1 MGTTYYFK
9 IHTGDTYN
17 AGTIS
22 DITVTLYGE
31 KGQTEAK
38 SLRPSGSKDL
48 FQRNQTDYIEL
59 DFTFDV
65 GCVSS
70 ITLKKDYQ
78 GYLLNGWLC
87 DYIMVSK
94 QSFDAAQSQC
104 SIFKIN
110 DWLIRPGA
118 TGTYAVS
125 DGYPYTVSVPT
136 SRIEQFST
144 GTISVPNNTVYNK
157 TVNSALTV
165 AVDHS
170 TMKTTDTSTG
180 KDITLSDNVVNAAFS
195 QHINQSI
202 TDTTNISLNKTE
214 DYSDNVTLGP
224 YDTDK
229 VYEVLWDKMIYT
241 FDILMGE
248 VHFSFDVPYKE
259 SFAGLREL
267 SDGNILKASHIK
279 KQVSEIPLFNKIGI
293 ALTRKCNATCRMCCF
308 ECNPAR
314 NETLT
319 EQEVYDIIEQAKEM
333 NSISRIGFSGGESM
347 LYPDLL
353 FGGLAKVKEAGMS
366 TSLTSNG
373 FWGEDD
379 VMCRRTLNTFK
390 TLGLDSLTISV
401 DHYHLEYVPLSAIIN
416 IIRNNRNIGVPLSLA
431 VGDSLEG
438 KRATDI
444 LQDLGADAY
453 TTDLIL
459 YPFMPVGRGCE
470 ISDMAIY
477 QIPYNSEWKCHNNN
491 QLAILYDGSVYPCCS
506 QAVYGSALSIGN
518 IREQALRD
526 IAEKYAG
533 KCIFS
538 TLKRRGL
545 DWFVKIAVERFGIEM
560 PDHFHS
566 PCQLCIRLFTDK
578 TFLEGLPE
586 YIEQEYHQTIY
597 EFLGL

>member
-1 MGTTYYFK
+1 MGAIYYFK

-17 AGTIS
+17 AGTRS

-38 SLRPSGSKDL
+38 SLRLSDSEKQ
-48 FQRNQTDYIEL
+48 FQRNQTNYVKL

-65 GCVSS
+65 GCVSR
-70 ITLKKDYQ
+70 ITLNKDFQ
-78 GYLLNGWLC
+78 EHILNGWLC

-94 QSFDAAQSQC
+94 QPFDAVQTQC

-110 DWLIRPGA
+110 DWLIEPGA
-118 TGTYAVS
+118 IGTYDVS
-125 DGYPYTVSVPT
+125 DGYPYMVSMPD

-144 GTISVPNNTVYNK
+144 ETISVPNNTVYNK

-165 AVDHS
+165 AVDYS
-170 TMKTTDTSTG
+170 SMKTTDISTG
-180 KDITLSDNVVNAAFS
+180 KDITLSESVVQAAFS
-195 QHINQSI
+195 QHINQFI

-214 DYSDNVTLGP
+214 EYSDNISLGP
-224 YDTDK
+224 YNKDK
-229 VYEVLWDKMIYT
+229 SYEVLWEKMIYT
-241 FDILMGE
+241 FNILMGE

-267 SDGNILKASHIK
+267 SDKNILKVSHIK
-279 KQVSEIPLFNKIGI
+279 TQISETPLFNNIGI
-293 ALTRKCNATCRMCCF
+293 ALTRRCNASCRICCF
-308 ECNPAR
+308 ECNPVR
-314 NETLT
+314 DETLT
-319 EQEVYDIIEQAKEM
+319 EQEVYGIIEQAKEIDG
-333 NSISRIGFSGGESM
+333 ISRIGFSGGESM

-353 FGGLAKVKEAGMS
+353 FSGLAKAKEAGMR

-379 VMCRRTLNTFK
+379 IMCRRTLNTFR

-401 DHYHLEYVPLSAIIN
+401 DHYHLEYVPLSAIVN
-416 IIRNNRNIGVPLSLA
+416 IIRNSKSIGVSLTLA

-438 KRATDI
+438 SRATDI
-444 LQDLGADAY
+444 LKDLGADAY
-453 TTDLIL
+453 TTNLIL

-470 ISDMAIY
+470 IPDMAIY
-477 QIPYNSEWKCHNNN
+477 QVPYDPEWKCHNNN
-491 QLAILYDGSVYPCCS
+491 HLAVLYDGSVYPCCS

-518 IREQALRD
+518 IREQALTD
-526 IAEKYAG
+526 IAKKYAG

-545 DWFVKIAVERFGIEM
+545 DWFVKIAVERFGMEL

-566 PCQLCIRLFTDK
+566 PCQLCNRLFTDK
-578 TFLEGLPE
+578 TFLEDLPE
-586 YIEQEYHQTIY
+586 YIDQEYRQTIY

>member
-1 MGTTYYFK
+1 MGTIYYFK

-38 SLRPSGSKDL
+38 SLRPSGSKEL
-48 FQRNQTDYIEL
+48 FQRNQTDYVKLE
-59 DFTFDV
+59 FTFDV
-65 GCVSS
+65 GCVSR
-70 ITLKKDYQ
+70 IMLKKDFQ

-87 DYIMVSK
+87 DYIMISK
-94 QSFDAAQSQC
+94 QPFDTAQTQC
-104 SIFKIN
+104 SIFKVN

-118 TGTYAVS
+118 SGTYDVS
-125 DGYPYTVSVPT
+125 DGYPYTVSMPV
-136 SRIEQFST
+136 SRIEPFST
-144 GTISVPNNTVYNK
+144 GTISVPNNTVYSK
-157 TVNSALTV
+157 TVNSSLTV

-170 TMKTTDTSTG
+170 TMKTTDISTG
-180 KDITLSDNVVNAAFS
+180 KDITLSESVVNAAFN

-202 TDTTNISLNKTE
+202 TDTANISLNKTE

-241 FDILMGE
+241 FDVLMGE

-267 SDGNILKASHIK
+267 SDGSILKASHVK
-279 KQVSEIPLFNKIGI
+279 KQVLEMPLFQSIGVAI
-293 ALTRKCNATCRMCCF
+293 TRKCNAACRMCCF
-308 ECNPAR
+308 ECGPAR
-314 NETLT
+314 DETLA

-333 NSISRIGFSGGESM
+333 DGISRIGFSGGEAM

-353 FGGLAKVKEAGMS
+353 FGGLAKAKEAGMR

-379 VMCRRTLNTFK
+379 ITCRRTLNTFR
-390 TLGLDSLTISV
+390 TLGLDSLTVSV
-401 DHYHLEYVPLSAIIN
+401 DHYHLEYVSLSAIAN
-416 IIRNNRNIGVPLSLA
+416 IIRNNKNIGVPLTLA
-431 VGDSLEG
+431 IGDSLEG
-438 KRATDI
+438 KRASDI
-444 LQDLGADAY
+444 LQDLGTDAY
-453 TTDLIL
+453 STNLIL

-470 ISDMAIY
+470 IPDTAIY
-477 QIPYNSEWKCHNNN
+477 QLPYNPEWKCHNNHH
-491 QLAILYDGSVYPCCS
+491 LAILYDGSVYPCCS
-506 QAVYGSALSIGN
+506 QAVYGSALSMGN
-518 IREQALRD
+518 IREQALTD
-526 IAEKYAG
+526 IAERYSG

-545 DWFVKIAVERFGIEM
+545 DWFVKIAVERFGKEL

-566 PCQLCIRLFTDK
+566 PCQLCNTLFTDK
-578 TFLEGLPE
+578 TFVEGLPK
-586 YIEQEYHQTIY
+586 YIGQEYQQTIY

>member
-1 MGTTYYFK
+1 MRTIYYFK

-17 AGTIS
+17 AGTFS

-38 SLRPSGSKDL
+38 SLRLSGSEEQ
-48 FQRNQTDYIEL
+48 FQRNQTNYVKL

-65 GCVSS
+65 GCVSR
-70 ITLKKDYQ
+70 ITLKKDLQ
-78 GYLLNGWLC
+78 EHLINGWLC
-87 DYIMVSK
+87 DYIMISK
-94 QSFDAAQSQC
+94 QPFDAVQTQC

-110 DWLIRPGA
+110 DWLSEPGA
-118 TGTYAVS
+118 IRTYDVS
-125 DGYPYTVSVPT
+125 AGYPYTVSIPT
-136 SRIEQFST
+136 SRVEQFSA
-144 GTISVPNNTVYNK
+144 GTISVPNETVYNE
-157 TVNSALTV
+157 TVNSTLTI

-170 TMKTTDTSTG
+170 TMRTTDIFTG
-180 KDITLSDNVVNAAFS
+180 KDITLSESVMQAAFS

-202 TDTTNISLNKTE
+202 TDTANISLNTTE
-214 DYSDNVTLGP
+214 DYSENVTFGP
-224 YDTDK
+224 FDADK
-229 VYEVLWDKMIYT
+229 VYEVLWNKTIYT

-267 SDGNILKASHIK
+267 SDRSTIKASHII
-279 KQVSEIPLFNKIGI
+279 KQISKIPLFNSVGI
-293 ALTRKCNATCRMCCF
+293 ALTRKCNASCRICCF
-308 ECNPAR
+308 ECNPVR

-319 EQEVYDIIEQAKEM
+319 EQEVYDIIEQAKEIDG
-333 NSISRIGFSGGESM
+333 ISRIGFSGGESM

-353 FGGLAKVKEAGMS
+353 FSGLAKAKEAGMS
-366 TSLTSNG
+366 TSFTSNG

-379 VMCRRTLNTFK
+379 IMCRRTLNTFR

-401 DHYHLEYVPLSAIIN
+401 DHYHLEYVPLSAIVN
-416 IIRNNRNIGVPLSLA
+416 IIRNSRKIGVPLTLA

-438 KRATDI
+438 KRATEI
-444 LQDLGADAY
+444 LKDLGADAY
-453 TTDLIL
+453 TISLVL

-470 ISDMAIY
+470 IPDMAIY
-477 QIPYNSEWKCHNNN
+477 QLPYDPTWKCHNNN
-491 QLAILYDGSVYPCCS
+491 HLAVLYDGSVYPCCS

-518 IREQALRD
+518 IREQSLAD
-526 IAEKYAG
+526 IAKKYAG

-545 DWFVKIAVERFGIEM
+545 DWFVKIAVERFGIEL

-566 PCQLCIRLFTDK
+566 PCQLCNRLFTDK

-586 YIEQEYHQTIY
+586 YIDQEYQQTIY
-597 EFLGL
+597 KFLGL